1 MSRFGNQLKLRHD
14 MKHTLK
20 TAFLSLAAVLTLT
33 ACDRNRHTP
42 DPEKIPL
49 SFTASSQTL
58 PVKASTDPAI
68 TPLSQYCEDFGVWG
82 IARRSSY
89 SPYILWET
97 ATGTPMEKV
106 IAVHEKDANGN
117 DLPTSNFVPTSG
129 AYWIQGYAYSFI
141 AIAPYTGGAEIL
153 VGEDDIDAENDVCSF
168 TLDMGPKYPPLTEG
182 TPEPDFDIMGAAAKT
197 EQVTI
202 ASQKGAQN
210 LNFHH
215 LLAQININVQL
226 KDSPTGSQL
235 GTVSK
240 VRLQGVYTKLSYALS
255 CNAKG
260 EFVVQTNEPTSNPQ
274 KEVVFTEDQ
283 SSAAGFQQSLNV
295 VPQEIS
301 DYKLYLDFTLGTDEE
316 AVSFTDFFVD
326 IANAS
331 SQPADKKYQRNQ
343 VYNWNITISSKAGIS
358 FKVSVTPWGEQ
369 AVGDEIEIY

>member
-1 MSRFGNQLKLRHD
+1 
-14 MKHTLK
+14 
-20 TAFLSLAAVLTLT
+20 
-33 ACDRNRHTP
+33 
-42 DPEKIPL
+42 
-49 SFTASSQTL
+49 
-58 PVKASTDPAI
+58 
-68 TPLSQYCEDFGVWG
+68 
-82 IARRSSY
+82 
-89 SPYILWET
+89 
-97 ATGTPMEKV
+97 
-106 IAVHEKDANGN
+106 
-117 DLPTSNFVPTSG
+117 
-129 AYWIQGYAYSFI
+129 
-141 AIAPYTGGAEIL
+141 
-153 VGEDDIDAENDVCSF
+153 
-168 TLDMGPKYPPLTEG
+168 MGPEYPPLTEG
-182 TPEPDFDIMGAAAKT
+182 TPAPDFDIMGAAAKT